1 MKTGNRCMGMKR
13 GNTMN
18 ISEEDIALVLRALA
32 FAAEKHRSQ
41 KRKGRGQS
49 PYINHLIDVAQL
61 LWELGGVRDIATIV
75 AGILHDTLEDT
86 DTTAQELAALFGG
99 SISSVVQEVTDDK
112 SLPQPVRKRLQIE
125 HAAGLSA
132 RARLVK
138 IADKISN
145 ITDIMNAPPKG
156 WSARRR
162 REYVE
167 WGQDVIARIRGT
179 NESMEQHFDELCA
192 HAFRTIGEDT
202 S

>member
-1 MKTGNRCMGMKR
+1 MRMKQR
-13 GNTMN
+13 N
-18 ISEEDIALVLRALA
+18 IVNITEKDIALVLKAFA
-32 FAAEKHRSQ
+32 FAAEKHRAQ
-41 KRKGRGQS
+41 KRKGRGRH
-49 PYINHLIDVAQL
+49 PYINHLIDVAEL
-61 LWELGGVRDIATIV
+61 LWELGGVRDTVTIV
-75 AGILHDTLEDT
+75 AGILHDTIEDT
-86 DTTAQELAALFGG
+86 DTTAGELAALFDG
-99 SISSVVQEVTDDK
+99 SISSVVEEVTDDK
-112 SLPQPVRKRLQIE
+112 GLSQPVRKRLQIE

-145 ITDIMNAPPKG
+145 ITDIMNAPPEG

-179 NESMEQHFDELCA
+179 NEGMERHFDELCV
-192 HAFRTIGEDT
+192 HAFQTIGDDM

>member
-1 MKTGNRCMGMKR
+1 
-13 GNTMN
+13 MN
-18 ISEEDIALVLRALA
+18 FTEEDIALVLKA
-32 FAAEKHRSQ
+32 FAFSAEKHRAQ

-49 PYINHLIDVAQL
+49 PYINHLIDVAEL
-61 LWELGGVRDIATIV
+61 LWELGGVRDTATIV
-75 AGILHDTLEDT
+75 AGVLHDTIEDT
-86 DTTAQELAALFGG
+86 DTTADELAALFDG
-99 SISSVVQEVTDDK
+99 SISSVVEEVTDDRGL
-112 SLPQPVRKRLQIE
+112 SQPVRKRLQIE

-145 ITDIMNAPPKG
+145 ITDIINAPPEG

-179 NESMEQHFDELCA
+179 NEGMERHFDELCV
-192 HAFRTIGEDT
+192 HAFRTIGDDML
-202 S
+202 